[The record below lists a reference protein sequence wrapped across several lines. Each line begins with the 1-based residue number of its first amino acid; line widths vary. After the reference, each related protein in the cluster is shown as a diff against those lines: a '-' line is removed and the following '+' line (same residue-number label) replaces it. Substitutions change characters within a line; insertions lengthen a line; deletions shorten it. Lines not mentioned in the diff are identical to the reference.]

1 MDNAFAY
8 GSLGFTFWGRPD
20 LTPRFLAEF
29 GLCPGKH
36 RTACVRGKI

>member
-1 MDNAFAY
+1 MAPAACLAEH
-8 GSLGFTFWGRPD
+8 GWAGGWPD

-29 GLCPGKH
+29 GLRLGKH